1 MKNLKDILHSIEVE
15 SIKGDINLNI
25 DNLSNN
31 SNTIK
36 ANGLFIAKK
45 GYKVDGHDFVNNA
58 INNGAVAVV
67 CSENIPIP
75 ENITKIL
82 VKDSTDVEGKI
93 ADNFYDHPS
102 KKLKVI
108 GITGTN
114 GKTTTATLIYQLLNN
129 LGKKL
134 ASSLPLLINM
144 VM

>member
-82 VKDSTDVEGKI
+82 GQAKSQIGDNPQVKMMIVQMLKGGLEKKMKMFRENPDNYSLNRQVE
-93 ADNFYDHPS
+93 
-102 KKLKVI
+102 
-108 GITGTN
+108 
-114 GKTTTATLIYQLLNN
+114 
-129 LGKKL
+129 
-134 ASSLPLLINM
+134 LINKAINNYSN
-144 VM
+144 